1 MDIGFTISHSMGT
14 DLLRDLRM
22 AKSTFG
28 KRISSNGDWISHLK
42 QAMMRV
48 EMPCLRNYARF
59 ENRVSVLK
67 ELHPILEFFD
77 SNGDKELECQ
87 PFEVN

>member
-1 MDIGFTISHSMGT
+1 
-14 DLLRDLRM
+14 
-22 AKSTFG
+22 
-28 KRISSNGDWISHLK
+28 
-42 QAMMRV
+42 MMRV

-59 ENRVSVLK
+59 ENRASVLK